1 MLQRLSPRTELLLIL
16 LICFGPFAVRSAV
29 GVVERST
36 VIVFDDARALT
47 LLGTE
52 LVAGAVAFVILRAR
66 QWTLADFGL
75 RPTIR
80 QTIGGMLLLIGS
92 NLVIALLYESVRAA
106 TGTDPGA
113 ATESKAALTW
123 PVLIALTLVNPLYDE
138 LLAVAYIIRASET
151 NGAAF
156 AITLS
161 AMVRFL
167 CHLEQGPVAA
177 VTILPLGLMFA
188 ILYWRTRLL
197 WPLVVAHA
205 VMDFLGLMP
214 RTL

>member
-1 MLQRLSPRTELLLIL
+1 MLKRLSPRMELILIL
-16 LICFGPFAVRSAV
+16 LICFGPFAVRSAI
-29 GVVERST
+29 GLVERSS

-47 LLGTE
+47 LIGTE
-52 LVAGAVAFVILRAR
+52 IVAGAIAVLILRAR

-75 RPTIR
+75 RPSIR
-80 QTIGGMLLLIGS
+80 QTVAGMLLLIGS
-92 NLVIALLYESVRAA
+92 NLVIALIYESVRAA

-113 ATESKAALTW
+113 ATESKATLTW
-123 PVLIALTLVNPLYDE
+123 PVLIALTLINPLYDE
-138 LLAVAYIIRASET
+138 LLSVAYVVRASEAS
-151 NGAAF
+151 GAAF

-205 VMDFLGLMP
+205 TMDFLGLMP
-214 RTL
+214 R